1 MVGGLASRLR
11 ECIDKASHPQL
22 KGAREPMCTQNLKA
36 AADTDDRVV
45 MGRYG
50 MPMSTIDISVAG
62 AAAR

>member
-1 MVGGLASRLR
+1 
-11 ECIDKASHPQL
+11 
-22 KGAREPMCTQNLKA
+22 MCTQNLKA